1 MLGFAPYGFW
11 RLREK
16 VMKRPLATIA
26 AALLFLLSVVGNASA
41 DPERRSE
48 RVDFAKGATST
59 VIKG

>member
-1 MLGFAPYGFW
+1 
-11 RLREK
+11 
-16 VMKRPLATIA
+16 MKRPLATIA